1 MERIDPY
8 EMKYGNP
15 DWCHDAQ
22 PDGQKALSSLLAE
35 FREHPD
41 DYLGLAGF
49 QDKETE
55 RACFISDAMEHGW
68 PFAAT
73 LHDHADHTNLHF
85 RWWIANKLYE
95 CHYKVTT
102 VIDDARDGEKREPHL
117 TFKLTHS
124 KIYETERYGE
134 QSAIDYLTLVIRPQP
149 CANERVDMWWSLTGR
164 MDQTMFHLA
173 LMPEAKYWM
182 QLP

>member
-1 MERIDPY
+1 MNRPDPY
-8 EMKYGNP
+8 ECKYGNP

-22 PDGQKALSSLLAE
+22 PDGQKATSTLLAE
-35 FREHPD
+35 FRERPD
-41 DYLGLAGF
+41 DYLGMAAF

-55 RACFISDAMEHGW
+55 RTYFIYEAMDHGW

-73 LHDHADHTNLHF
+73 LHDHVDHTNLHV
-85 RWWIANKLYE
+85 RWWIANALYE
-95 CHYKVTT
+95 CYYKVTT
-102 VIDDARDGEKREPHL
+102 LFDDARDGEKREPRL

-124 KIYETERYGE
+124 QVRKTEGYAE
-134 QSAIDYLTLVIRPQP
+134 QSAMDYLTGIIRPTP

-182 QLP
+182 QLS